1 MEICTQEVN
10 RGVLLIVTTVGRS
23 GKQDWAEKQ
32 VEPWRVPTE
41 SWANLT
47 GNAEV
52 GIVFNRGPKLRQWK
66 SHWSNC
72 WMWAALG
79 RGSLNFN
86 SPPQQRAKLRELLS
100 CETLAITPR
109 SFILIRRTP
118 VVYTSIYY
126 SICLILAFFFF
137 FCKDIMSDLSHWSSP
152 VKRTGRRQFREKHW
166 KNSPGLLSNSSKRH
180 MKKVRDVSENKI
192 KKSYLGRMLILALL
206 GELMVTRGMMG
217 WFYR

>member
-137 FCKDIMSDLSHWSSP
+137 FVRISWVTWVTGHLQLKGQGDGSLERSTEKILPVSWAIVQRGTWRKWETFQKTRLKSHTWEECL
-152 VKRTGRRQFREKHW
+152 F
-166 KNSPGLLSNSSKRH
+166 
-180 MKKVRDVSENKI
+180 
-192 KKSYLGRMLILALL
+192 
-206 GELMVTRGMMG
+206 
-217 WFYR
+217 